1 MGRENKISIELKLKA
16 VKEYLDG
23 EGSTYTI
30 SSKYGVSQS
39 SFRGWLGKYKST
51 GSDGFNLKH
60 NNSYT
65 EEFKSKVVKSYLS
78 GEGSYPELAVKYKI
92 PSHGTVNKWVS
103 LYNNHERLDDY
114 KIGGS
119 PIMAKRRKTTYEERI
134 EIVKHCIE
142 SNYNYAETSQK
153 HQVSY
158 QQVYSWISKFNEGG
172 VEALQDKRGKKRSKD
187 EMSELEKLRAQ
198 NKLLEAENK
207 RKQMEIDFLKKLEE
221 IERRRY

>member
-1 MGRENKISIELKLKA
+1 MGRKNKIVPELKIKA

-23 EGSTYTI
+23 ESSIEKI
-30 SSKYGVSQS
+30 SYKYGVHTS
-39 SFRGWLGKYKST
+39 SFRKWIIKYKSN
-51 GSDGFNLKH
+51 GFNDFNLKH

-65 EEFKSKVVKSYLS
+65 EEFKIKVVNSYLS
-78 GEGSYPELAVKYKI
+78 GEGSYDDLALKYKI
-92 PSHGTVNKWVS
+92 PSKETIRKWVS
-103 LYNNHERLDDY
+103 LYNSHERLINY

-119 PIMAKRRKTTYEERI
+119 PIMTKGRKTTYEERI

-142 SNYNYAETSQK
+142 SNYNYVETSK
-153 HQVSY
+153 KYQVSY
-158 QQVYSWISKFNEGG
+158 QQVYSWISKFNEGS
-172 VEALQDKRGKKRSKD
+172 VDALQDKRGKRKS
-187 EMSELEKLRAQ
+187 ENEVSELEKLRIQ

>member
-1 MGRENKISIELKLKA
+1 MGRKNKILSELKLRA

-30 SSKYGVSQS
+30 SSKYGVSRS
-39 SFRGWLGKYKST
+39 SFREWLLKYVST
-51 GSDGFNLKH
+51 GSNDFNLKH

-65 EEFKSKVVKSYLS
+65 SEFKSKVVKSYLS
-78 GEGSYPELAVKYKI
+78 GEGSYEELAIKYKI
-92 PSHGTVNKWVS
+92 PSHGTVIKWVS
-103 LYNNHERLDDY
+103 LYNSHERLNDY
-114 KIGGS
+114 KIGES
-119 PIMAKRRKTTYEERI
+119 PVMTKGRKTTYEERV

-153 HQVSY
+153 YQVSY

-172 VEALQDKRGKKRSKD
+172 ADALQDKRGKRKTID

>member
-1 MGRENKISIELKLKA
+1 MGRKDKISTELKLKA

-30 SSKYGVSQS
+30 SSKYGVSQP
-39 SFRGWLGKYKST
+39 SFREWLRKYKST
-51 GSDGFNLKH
+51 GPNSFNLKY

-65 EEFKSKVVKSYLS
+65 EEFKANVVKSYLS
-78 GEGSYPELAVKYKI
+78 GEGSHAELAIKFEI
-92 PSHGTVNKWVS
+92 PSQSTVIKWVS
-103 LYNNHERLDDY
+103 LYNSHERLNNY

-119 PIMAKRRKTTYEERI
+119 PIMTKGRKTTYEERV
-134 EIVKHCIE
+134 EIVKNCIE
-142 SNYNYAETSQK
+142 NNYNYAETAQK
-153 HQVSY
+153 YQVSY
-158 QQVYSWISKFNEGG
+158 QQVYSWISKYNEEG
-172 VEALQDKRGKKRSKD
+172 VVALQDKRGKRKSID

>member
-1 MGRENKISIELKLKA
+1 MGRKNKIAIELKLKA
-16 VKEYLDG
+16 IDEYIDG
-23 EGSTYTI
+23 KGSTYTI
-30 SSKYGVSQS
+30 SSKFGVSTS
-39 SFRGWLGKYKST
+39 TFTAWLRKYKST

-78 GEGSYPELAVKYKI
+78 GEGSYPELAIKYKI
-92 PSHGTVNKWVS
+92 PSKETIRKWVS
-103 LYNNHERLDDY
+103 LYNSHERLNNY
-114 KIGGS
+114 KIGGT
-119 PIMAKRRKTTYEERI
+119 PIMTKGRKTTYEERI
-134 EIVKHCIE
+134 EIVKYCIE
-142 SNYNYAETSQK
+142 SNYNYADTSQK
-153 HQVSY
+153 YQVSY
-158 QQVYSWISKFNEGG
+158 QQVYSWISKFNEDG
-172 VEALQDKRGKKRSKD
+172 VEALQDKRGKRKSVD

>member
-1 MGRENKISIELKLKA
+1 MGRKNKISIDLKLKA

-30 SSKYGVSQS
+30 SSKYGVSQP
-39 SFRGWLGKYKST
+39 SFRGWLRKYKST
-51 GSDGFNLKH
+51 GPNSFNLKH
-60 NNSYT
+60 NSSYT
-65 EEFKSKVVKSYLS
+65 EEFKINVVKSYLS
-78 GEGSYPELAVKYKI
+78 GEGSYAELAIKYKI
-92 PSHGTVNKWVS
+92 PSQGTVNKWVL
-103 LYNNHERLDDY
+103 LYNSHEKLNNY

-119 PIMAKRRKTTYEERI
+119 PIMTKGRKTTYEERV
-134 EIVKHCIE
+134 EIVKNCIE
-142 SNYNYAETSQK
+142 NNYNYAETAQK
-153 HQVSY
+153 YQVSY
-158 QQVYSWISKFNEGG
+158 QQVYSWISKYNEDG
-172 VEALQDKRGKKRSKD
+172 VEALQDKRGKRKSVD

>member
-1 MGRENKISIELKLKA
+1 MGRKNEISIELKFKA
-16 VKEYLDG
+16 VKEFLDG
-23 EGSTYTI
+23 KASMDKLASTYGVNR
-30 SSKYGVSQS
+30 SSLEAWI
-39 SFRGWLGKYKST
+39 RKYKT
-51 GSDGFNLKH
+51 IGFNGFNLEH

-65 EEFKSKVVKSYLS
+65 KEFKTSVVKSYLS
-78 GEGSYPELAVKYKI
+78 GEGSYRDIAKKYKI
-92 PSHGTVNKWVS
+92 SSHGTVIKWVS
-103 LYNNHERLDDY
+103 LYNSHERLNDY

-119 PIMAKRRKTTYEERI
+119 PIMTKGRKTTYEQRI
-134 EIVKHCIE
+134 EIVKYCIE

-153 HQVSY
+153 YQVSY
-158 QQVYSWISKFNEGG
+158 QQVYSWISKYNEGG
-172 VEALQDKRGKKRSKD
+172 IEALQDKRGKRKSVD

>member
-1 MGRENKISIELKLKA
+1 MARKSNILPELKLRA

-23 EGSTYTI
+23 EGSMSNI
-30 SSKYGVSQS
+30 ASRYGVTKS
-39 SFRGWLGKYKST
+39 SFKRWLAKYTAT
-51 GSDGFNLKH
+51 GSNGFNRKH
-60 NNSYT
+60 NNRYT
-65 EEFKSKVVKSYLS
+65 EEFKINVVRSYLS
-78 GEGSYPELAVKYKI
+78 GEGSYPELALKYKI
-92 PSHGTVNKWVS
+92 PSHSTVIQWVS
-103 LYNNHERLDDY
+103 LYNSHERLNNY

-119 PIMAKRRKTTYEERI
+119 PVMTKGRKTTYEERV

-142 SNYNYAETSQK
+142 NNYNYAETSQK
-153 HQVSY
+153 YQISY
-158 QQVYSWISKFNEGG
+158 QQVYSWISKYNEGG
-172 VEALQDKRGKKRSKD
+172 VDALRDKRGKRKSID